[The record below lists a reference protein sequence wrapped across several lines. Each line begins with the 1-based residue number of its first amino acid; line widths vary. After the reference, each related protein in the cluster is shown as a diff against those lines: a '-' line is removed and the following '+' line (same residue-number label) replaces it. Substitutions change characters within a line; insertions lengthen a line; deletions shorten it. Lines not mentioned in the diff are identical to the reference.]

1 MPAAFFTRTQVGA
14 LISPLN
20 NHVTGTQRAL
30 TGALG
35 SGVPSLVTL
44 VSTMIAMAVLRWR
57 LSYGLVVSS
66 SALQTTHSNHT
77 CTEWHPSVKPARETR
92 ASAATAVGAS

>member
-30 TGALG
+30 TGA
-35 SGVPSLVTL
+35 SD
-44 VSTMIAMAVLRWR
+44 
-57 LSYGLVVSS
+57 
-66 SALQTTHSNHT
+66 
-77 CTEWHPSVKPARETR
+77 R
-92 ASAATAVGAS
+92 AFRTWSPW